1 MSRKSCSK
9 AFSSEV
15 DTGSRQ
21 ENASNQES
29 GAPFRFNRNGNGSRG
44 NAGFTL
50 IEALVA
56 LAIIAA
62 VLSSIGAV
70 IAATVKGTRS
80 IDQRLA
86 LTGAAE
92 TLLAAMPPR
101 NLLKPGR
108 QSGELAGHRWRID
121 VAPLN
126 LAAQDVPQTSPF
138 VPLAVN
144 MRLQAPGGPAIQLT
158 TVRLVP
164 KVAE

>member
-1 MSRKSCSK
+1 MSR
-9 AFSSEV
+9 
-15 DTGSRQ
+15 R
-21 ENASNQES
+21 
-29 GAPFRFNRNGNGSRG
+29 NRSDGER
-44 NAGFTL
+44 GFTL

-70 IAATVKGTRS
+70 IGTTVKGTRS

-92 TLLAAMPPR
+92 TLLAALPPR

-126 LAAQDVPQTSPF
+126 MAVSDVAQTSPF
-138 VPLAVN
+138 VPMAVN
-144 MRLQAPGGPAIQLT
+144 MRMQAPGGPAIQVV
-158 TVRLVP
+158 TVRIVP
-164 KVAE
+164 KSAE

>member
-1 MSRKSCSK
+1 LSRRNCSDGEK
-9 AFSSEV
+9 
-15 DTGSRQ
+15 
-21 ENASNQES
+21 
-29 GAPFRFNRNGNGSRG
+29 
-44 NAGFTL
+44 GFTL

-70 IAATVKGTRS
+70 IGTTVKGTRS

-92 TLLAAMPPR
+92 TLLAALPAR
-101 NLLKPGR
+101 NLLQPGR

-126 LAAQDVPQTSPF
+126 VAVSEVPQTSPF

-144 MRLQAPGGPAIQLT
+144 LRMQAPGGPAIQVV
-158 TVRLVP
+158 TVRIVP
-164 KVAE
+164 KFAE

>member
-1 MSRKSCSK
+1 LSRKSCS
-9 AFSSEV
+9 
-15 DTGSRQ
+15 
-21 ENASNQES
+21 
-29 GAPFRFNRNGNGSRG
+29 RG
-44 NAGFTL
+44 IAGFTL

-70 IAATVKGTRS
+70 IATTVKGTRS

-92 TLLAAMPPR
+92 TLLAALPAR

-108 QSGELAGHRWRID
+108 QSGELAGHRWQID

-126 LAAQDVPQTSPF
+126 VAVQEVTSPF

-144 MRLQAPGGPAIQLT
+144 MRLQAPGGPAMQLT

>member
-1 MSRKSCSK
+1 MSRKSCSDGEK
-9 AFSSEV
+9 
-15 DTGSRQ
+15 
-21 ENASNQES
+21 
-29 GAPFRFNRNGNGSRG
+29 
-44 NAGFTL
+44 GFTL

-70 IAATVKGTRS
+70 VGTTVQGTRT

-92 TLLAAMPPR
+92 TLLAALPAR

-126 LAAQDVPQTSPF
+126 MEVPPTSHF
-138 VPLAVN
+138 VPLAIT
-144 MRLQAPGGPAIQLT
+144 MRMQAPGGPAVQVT

>member
-1 MSRKSCSK
+1 L
-9 AFSSEV
+9 
-15 DTGSRQ
+15 
-21 ENASNQES
+21 
-29 GAPFRFNRNGNGSRG
+29 SRG
-44 NAGFTL
+44 NCSDGERGFTL

-70 IAATVKGTRS
+70 IGTSVKGTRS

-92 TLLAAMPPR
+92 TLLAALPAR

-121 VAPLN
+121 VGPLN
-126 LAAQDVPQTSPF
+126 VAAREVPQTSRF
-138 VPLAVN
+138 VPLAVTV
-144 MRLQAPGGPAIQLT
+144 RLQAPGGPAMQVT

-164 KVAE
+164 KAAE

>member
-1 MSRKSCSK
+1 LSRKSCS
-9 AFSSEV
+9 E
-15 DTGSRQ
+15 
-21 ENASNQES
+21 
-29 GAPFRFNRNGNGSRG
+29 GA
-44 NAGFTL
+44 AGFTL

-56 LAIIAA
+56 LAIIAT

-70 IAATVKGTRS
+70 IATTVKGTRS

-86 LTGAAE
+86 LTGTAE
-92 TLLAAMPPR
+92 TLLASLPAR
-101 NLLKPGR
+101 GILKPGR

-126 LAAQDVPQTSPF
+126 VAADARPTQRF

-164 KVAE
+164 RAAE

>member
-1 MSRKSCSK
+1 LSRKSCS
-9 AFSSEV
+9 
-15 DTGSRQ
+15 DGI
-21 ENASNQES
+21 
-29 GAPFRFNRNGNGSRG
+29 
-44 NAGFTL
+44 AGFTL

-56 LAIIAA
+56 LAIVAA

-70 IAATVKGTRS
+70 IATTVKGTRS

-92 TLLAAMPPR
+92 TLLATLPAR

-108 QSGELAGHRWRID
+108 QSGEVAGHRWRID
-121 VAPLN
+121 VSPMNAADTSDAPQN
-126 LAAQDVPQTSPF
+126 QRF

-164 KVAE
+164 KAAE

>member
-1 MSRKSCSK
+1 LSRKSCS
-9 AFSSEV
+9 
-15 DTGSRQ
+15 DGT
-21 ENASNQES
+21 
-29 GAPFRFNRNGNGSRG
+29 
-44 NAGFTL
+44 AGFTL

-56 LAIIAA
+56 LAIVAA
-62 VLSSIGAV
+62 VLPSIGAV
-70 IAATVKGTRS
+70 IATTVKGTRS

-92 TLLAAMPPR
+92 TLLAALPAR

-121 VAPLN
+121 VSPLS
-126 LAAQDVPQTSPF
+126 AAVTGEAPQTQRF

-144 MRLQAPGGPAIQLT
+144 MRLQAPGGPAIQMT

-164 KVAE
+164 KAAE

>member
-1 MSRKSCSK
+1 MSRRNCS
-9 AFSSEV
+9 
-15 DTGSRQ
+15 D
-21 ENASNQES
+21 
-29 GAPFRFNRNGNGSRG
+29 GAR
-44 NAGFTL
+44 GFTL

-62 VLSSIGAV
+62 VLSSIAAV
-70 IAATVKGTRS
+70 IGTTVKGTRM

-92 TLLAAMPPR
+92 TLFAALPPR

-121 VAPLN
+121 IAPLN
-126 LAAQDVPQTSPF
+126 LAVQEVPQTSPF

-144 MRLQAPGGPAIQLT
+144 LRMQAPGGPAIQIT